1 MSKQVFNLHSRR
13 LGFVFGASLS
23 AIALCALVGTPLA
36 AQDSAQA
43 SAAQG
48 SGKWA
53 GSIISL
59 SSLRGAADIRV
70 EPKGAK
76 DSRAKITIRSAPINR
91 QIAWDIVAGS
101 CGDDGRSVAAGAAF
115 RQLLTRNDGSGD
127 AMATIP
133 KLESGKRYYARVFDP
148 GSTPSDLGGFGC
160 TNLSEQP

>member
-1 MSKQVFNLHSRR
+1 MSVL
-13 LGFVFGASLS
+13 GASLS
-23 AIALCALVGTPLA
+23 AIALCAVVGTPVA

-43 SAAQG
+43 APAG

-59 SSLRGAADIRV
+59 SNLRGAADIRV

-76 DSRAKITIRSAPINR
+76 DSRAKLTIRSAPINR
-91 QIAWDIVAGS
+91 QIAWDIAVGS
-101 CGDDGRSVAAGAAF
+101 CGDDGRPVAAGAAF

-148 GSTPSDLGGFGC
+148 GSTPSDLGGYGC